1 MKKIIAITLALA
13 LLALLCACGETAEPA
28 AQEPAPAPAAE
39 EPAVNQAPE
48 QAGTVAEAND
58 TPEESVSAAEESA
71 EEAAE
76 EPAEGPAG
84 PTALETALT
93 LVGHDVSELAAAI
106 GEPLDK
112 AYEASCSGPGDDG
125 IWTYD
130 GLTVF
135 TYRENGVETV
145 VDAE

>member
-13 LLALLCACGETAEPA
+13 LLALLCACGETAEPT

-39 EPAVNQAPE
+39 EPAANQAPE
-48 QAGTVAEAND
+48 QAGPVAEAND
-58 TPEESVSAAEESA
+58 TPEESASTAEGSA
-71 EEAAE
+71 EAPE
-76 EPAEGPAG
+76 EPAE